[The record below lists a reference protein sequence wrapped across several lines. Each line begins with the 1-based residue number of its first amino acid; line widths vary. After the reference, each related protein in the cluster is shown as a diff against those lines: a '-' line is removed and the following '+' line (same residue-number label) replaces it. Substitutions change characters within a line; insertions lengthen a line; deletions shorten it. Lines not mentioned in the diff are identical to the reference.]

1 MLDARK
7 FPRKITINQE
17 AKFSFELK
25 SYYPHDC
32 IIIDK
37 KTDNEIS
44 KDTKSNII
52 DIKVFFAMS
61 KARQISVRS

>member
-37 KTDNEIS
+37 KTDNEI
-44 KDTKSNII
+44 
-52 DIKVFFAMS
+52 
-61 KARQISVRS
+61 